1 MNRNFAM
8 LSLALLV
15 FSLRAGAQEQSAPQQ
30 PNPSIYH
37 VTMVG
42 KTVTAINYQHRSGST
57 MIDFR
62 GTPLLPL
69 AKGQAKIDSKKGSI
83 TIDAKFN
90 NLQSA
95 QMFGREYLTYV
106 LWAIT
111 PDGKPTNLG
120 EVIMNGTD
128 SKLFATTLLQSFGLI
143 VTAEPY
149 FAVSMP
155 SDVVV
160 IENIARSDTKGTT
173 QDVTAN
179 YELLRR
185 GQYTYTMT
193 NVTQPVTNFSPN
205 VPLEVYQAR
214 NAIQI
219 AVQAGAEKY
228 APEALNKA
236 ESSLN
241 QAEGLLKSK
250 ENKKQVIAA
259 ARDAVQTAADARQI
273 SLKRAEAERI
283 ATQQAEAQDAA
294 AAAEAKQKQEEAA
307 RQQAEIQKLQAERD
321 AAQQAAAAA
330 EANAASQAALQNEK
344 EAQAAAAKAE
354 LEKQQLRAA
363 LLDQFNRVLPTTD
376 TPRGLKI
383 NMADVLFATGKY
395 DLQPQAREAL
405 AKLSG
410 IVLAHP
416 GLRLSIEG
424 YTDSTGTEAFNQTLS
439 EQRANAVRDYLIQ
452 QSLEATS
459 VTATGFG
466 ETNPAAS
473 NDTTAGRQLNRR
485 VEIIISGEVIGT
497 KIGGASAM

>member
-1 MNRNFAM
+1 M
-8 LSLALLV
+8 LSLVLLA
-15 FSLRAGAQEQSAPQQ
+15 FSLKVGAQEQSAPPQSDS
-30 PNPSIYH
+30 SIYH
-37 VTMVG
+37 LTMVG

-62 GTPLLPL
+62 GTPVLPL

-83 TIDAKFN
+83 TIDAKFS

-120 EVIMNGTD
+120 EVTLNGTD
-128 SKLFATTLLQSFGLI
+128 SKIFATTPLQSFGPI

-149 FAVSMP
+149 FAVNMP

-160 IENIARSDTKGTT
+160 LENIARSDTKGTT

-185 GQYTYTMT
+185 GQYTYTVS
-193 NVTQPVTNFSPN
+193 NVTQPINNLSPN
-205 VPLEVYQAR
+205 APLEVYQAR

-228 APEALNKA
+228 AAGPLNKA

-250 ENKKQVIAA
+250 GSKKQVIAA

-273 SLKRAEAERI
+273 SLKRAEAELV
-283 ATQQAEAQDAA
+283 ATQQAEAQSAT

-307 RQQAEIQKLQAERD
+307 RQQAEMQKLRAERD
-321 AAQQAAAAA
+321 AAQQAASAAQ
-330 EANAASQAALQNEK
+330 ANAASQAALQGEK
-344 EAQAAAAKAE
+344 EAQAAAAQAE

-363 LLDQFNRVLPTTD
+363 LLEQFNRVLPTTD
-376 TPRGLKI
+376 TPRGLKV
-383 NMADVLFATGKY
+383 NMGDVLFATAKY
-395 DLQPQAREAL
+395 ELQPAAREAL
-405 AKLSG
+405 AKHSG

-416 GLRLSIEG
+416 GLRLAIEG
-424 YTDSTGTEAFNQTLS
+424 YTDSTGTEVFNQTLS
-439 EQRANAVRDYLIQ
+439 EQRANSVRDYLVQ
-452 QSLEATS
+452 QSLDAAS

-466 ETNPAAS
+466 EANPAAS
-473 NDTTAGRQLNRR
+473 NDTAAGRQLNRR

-497 KIGGASAM
+497 KIGAANSM